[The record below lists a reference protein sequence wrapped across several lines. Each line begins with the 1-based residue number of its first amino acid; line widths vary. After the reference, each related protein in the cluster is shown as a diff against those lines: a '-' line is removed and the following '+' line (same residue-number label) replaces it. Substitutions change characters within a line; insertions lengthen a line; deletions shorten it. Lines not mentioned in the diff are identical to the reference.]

1 MRVER
6 ARRGIWLA
14 TALAAATSIPAQ
26 PGPNNVSG
34 LVGGGVRYEE
44 VQTGQSSRIQT
55 FSLPLVLP
63 LEASIGNLN
72 LGGSLE
78 LVQRQVK
85 DDVQSSR
92 EKPSSFFSLDGRY
105 RAFQSRSAIFE
116 ITESVDLPLTRR
128 TGPENPARADA
139 DDTTRF
145 DTGMNVSYL
154 INRARLRIDL
164 GHRWNVARREYDPGD
179 ALSAAV
185 LLGYGFG
192 SSPLDEKGWPVNVLV
207 GFTSR
212 YNYADRYRNT
222 EVMGTEYGTVF
233 FAPGIQLSGRSLD
246 FHATIELPIRH
257 ITVDGQSRRE
267 KVRGNIGVR
276 YLFD

>member
-1 MRVER
+1 MRR
-6 ARRGIWLA
+6 QTARTAFWLF
-14 TALAAATSIPAQ
+14 TALAAAGSVPAQ
-26 PGPNNVSG
+26 TGPGGVSK
-34 LVGGGVRYEE
+34 LVGGGMRYEE
-44 VQTGQSSRIQT
+44 VETSQSSTIQT

-72 LGGSLE
+72 LGGSFE
-78 LVQRQVK
+78 VVQRQVK
-85 DDVQSSR
+85 DEVQTSR
-92 EKPSSFFSLDGRY
+92 DKPASFFRLDGRY
-105 RAFQSRSAIFE
+105 QAFRTRNTIFE
-116 ITESVDLPLTRR
+116 ISESVDVPMSRR
-128 TGPENPARADA
+128 TGPENPNRADA

-192 SSPLDEKGWPVNVLV
+192 SSPLEEKGWPVNLLV

-212 YNYADRYRNT
+212 YNYADRYRNS
-222 EVMGTEYGTVF
+222 EVIGTEYGTVF

-257 ITVDGQSRRE
+257 INIDGQGRRE